1 MPEIDLE
8 DARQIVEQLESDREP
23 WIPLF
28 KDIQEVLLPDR
39 GLFPSAGD
47 RPNSGEK
54 HGASIYDATGTRT
67 LRVLAAG
74 MQGGL
79 TSPAREWFRLGL
91 EDRDLENYHP
101 VKLWL
106 SRVERIM
113 YQALA
118 RSNFYQE
125 AHSVYIEQAG
135 FGTSCLLVDDHPTQL
150 VRFRTLTIGTYAIGA
165 DDMGVIN
172 TLCRR
177 LFMSPQQLAMRF
189 GIENLSRA
197 ARDLLDRQSREK
209 IEVIHLVAPRKG
221 WDDRK
226 FDKANMP
233 FESVYWEA
241 KTDVYEGIPLC
252 HGGYREFPFL
262 VPRWRVVGDEVWG
275 RSPGMEALS
284 DIEMLQEM
292 DKSSLM
298 AIHKSV
304 DPPTIGPAEIMDD
317 LDTSPGAHNVYES
330 QQKLDGFSPLYEVRL
345 ALAEAEAKI
354 ARRQESIA
362 RTFYNDL
369 FLMLADT
376 PKGMTATEVLE
387 RQGEKLLML
396 GPVLE
401 RQQNDFHDPLID
413 RVFPILYR
421 RGRIPLP
428 PQEIAGMDM
437 KVDYISLLAMAQKR
451 ERLKAINETARFVAA
466 LSAFA
471 PEARDKFDSD
481 RAVDQVAEITGI
493 PPAIIRSGDQVAV
506 LRRKRAMKQ
515 DARQKA
521 EDFSRALKDGTS
533 AAKAL
538 SQTDVDSLNRLTQR
552 SKLFKTGR
560 DGVV

>member
-1 MPEIDLE
+1 MPGIDLD
-8 DARQIVEQLESDREP
+8 DARLIVEQLESDRDP

-39 GLFPSAGD
+39 GLFPSSGD
-47 RPNSGEK
+47 RPNAGEK
-54 HGASIYDATGTRT
+54 HGASIYDATGTRA
-67 LRVLAAG
+67 LRILAAG

-79 TSPAREWFRLGL
+79 TSPIREWFRLGL
-91 EDRDLENYHP
+91 EDKDLENFQP

-106 SRVERIM
+106 SQVERIM
-113 YQALA
+113 YQTLA
-118 RSNFYQE
+118 QSNFYQE

-135 FGTSCLLVDDHPTQL
+135 FGTSCLLVDDHPSRL
-150 VRFRTLTIGTYAIGA
+150 VRFRTLTIGTYAVGA
-165 DDMGVIN
+165 DDMGVID

-177 LFMSPQQLAMRF
+177 VFMSPQQLALRF
-189 GIENLSRA
+189 GVENLSRA
-197 ARDLLDRQSREK
+197 ARDLLDRHSRDR
-209 IEVIHLVAPRKG
+209 IEVIHLVAPRQG

-226 FDKANMP
+226 MDRFNMP
-233 FESVYWEA
+233 YESIYFEAAADAHEQA
-241 KTDVYEGIPLC
+241 PLAR
-252 HGGYREFPFL
+252 GGYREFPFL

-304 DPPTIGPAEIMDD
+304 DPPTIGPADLMDD

-354 ARRQESIA
+354 ARRQEAIA

-376 PKGMTATEVLE
+376 PEGMTATEVVE
-387 RQGEKLLML
+387 RQSEKLLML

-421 RGRIPLP
+421 RGRIPP
-428 PQEIAGMDM
+428 PPPEIAGRDM

-451 ERLKAINETARFVAA
+451 ERLKAIQETARFVAA

-481 RAVDQVAEITGI
+481 RAVDQMAEITGI
-493 PPAIIRSGDQVAV
+493 PPDIIRSGEQVAV
-506 LRRKRAMKQ
+506 LRRKRAAQQ
-515 DARQKA
+515 DAKQKA
-521 EDFSRALKDGTS
+521 DDFSRALKDGTS

-538 SQTDVDSLNRLTQR
+538 SQTDADNLNKLTRLFTA
-552 SKLFKTGR
+552 GR
-560 DGVV
+560 DEVV